1 MAKAPNL
8 PSYKEAV
15 KASKKKT
22 KTKKEKLLTKEE
34 WEILE
39 NERKQKEKDKYK
51 IVDKNRERATT
62 IAFRVSYE
70 ERDRIYKRIT
80 LSGKMVREFM
90 RDAVLNAP
98 IKAVA
103 TRKVVVECK
112 DELKRIVEELER
124 LDQHEFIEEET
135 LYNLDLVLNILSGAE
150 EDENK
155 KVSGK

>member
-1 MAKAPNL
+1 MAKAPKL

-39 NERKQKEKDKYK
+39 NERKQKEKEKHK
-51 IVDKNRERATT
+51 KVDKNRERATT

-70 ERDRIYKRIT
+70 ERDRIYKRIA

-112 DELKRIVEELER
+112 KELEKIVEELER
-124 LDQHEFIEEET
+124 LNEKESIKEET

-150 EDENK
+150 ENENK

>member
-1 MAKAPNL
+1 MAKAPEL

-22 KTKKEKLLTKEE
+22 KTKKEKLFTKEE
-34 WEILE
+34 WELIE
-39 NERKQKEKDKYK
+39 DERKQKLKDKHK
-51 IVDKNRERATT
+51 KVDKNRERGTT
-62 IAFRVSYE
+62 IAFRVSYK
-70 ERDRIYKRIT
+70 ERDRIYKRIA

-90 RDAVLNAP
+90 RDAVLNVP
-98 IKAVA
+98 IKSVA

-112 DELKRIVEELER
+112 NELERIIEELER
-124 LDQHEFIEEET
+124 INQNECIEEET
-135 LYNLDLVLNILSGAE
+135 LYNLDLVLNILAGA

>member
-1 MAKAPNL
+1 MAKAPEL
-8 PSYKEAV
+8 SSYKEAV
-15 KASKKKT
+15 KASKKKI
-22 KTKKEKLLTKEE
+22 KPKKEKLLTKEE
-34 WEILE
+34 WEMIE
-39 NERKQKEKDKYK
+39 SERRQKEKDKYK
-51 IVDKNRERATT
+51 RVDKNRERATT

-70 ERDRIYKRIT
+70 ERNRIYKRIA

-90 RDAVLNAP
+90 RDSVLNVP

-112 DELKRIVEELER
+112 DELRRIAKELER
-124 LDQHEFIEEET
+124 IEQDECIQEET
-135 LYNLDLVLNILSGAE
+135 LFNLDLVLNILSGAE

>member
-1 MAKAPNL
+1 MAKAPKL

-22 KTKKEKLLTKEE
+22 KTKKENLLTKEE
-34 WEILE
+34 WKILE
-39 NERKQKEKDKYK
+39 NERKQKEKDKHK

-62 IAFRVSYE
+62 IAFRVSHE
-70 ERDRIYKRIT
+70 ERDRIYKRIA
-80 LSGKMVREFM
+80 LSGRMVREFM

-124 LDQHEFIEEET
+124 LDQHEIIEEET

>member
-1 MAKAPNL
+1 MAKAPEL

-22 KTKKEKLLTKEE
+22 KTKKEKLFTKEE
-34 WEILE
+34 WGLIED
-39 NERKQKEKDKYK
+39 ERKQKLKDKHK
-51 IVDKNRERATT
+51 KVDKNRERGTT
-62 IAFRVSYE
+62 IAFRVSYK
-70 ERDRIYKRIT
+70 ERDRIYKRIA

-90 RDAVLNAP
+90 RDAVLNVP

-112 DELKRIVEELER
+112 NELERIIEELER
-124 LDQHEFIEEET
+124 INQNECIEEET
-135 LYNLDLVLNILSGAE
+135 LYNLDLVLNILAGA

>member
-1 MAKAPNL
+1 MAKAPEL

-34 WEILE
+34 WKILE
-39 NERKQKEKDKYK
+39 NERKQKEKAKYK

-70 ERDRIYKRIT
+70 ERDRIYKRIA
-80 LSGKMVREFM
+80 LSGRMVREFM

-112 DELKRIVEELER
+112 DELKRIVAELER
-124 LDQHEFIEEET
+124 IDQDECIQEET
-135 LYNLDLVLNILSGAE
+135 LFNLNLVLNILSGAE

>member
-1 MAKAPNL
+1 MAKAPKL

-22 KTKKEKLLTKEE
+22 KTKKENLLTKKE

-39 NERKQKEKDKYK
+39 NERKQKEKDKQK

-62 IAFRVSYE
+62 IAFRVSFE
-70 ERDRIYKRIT
+70 ERDRIYKRIA

-98 IKAVA
+98 IIAVA